1 MTISEKKTGREGRD
15 GKLDLSECTLFKSF
29 DFIQPLSLT
38 LCDPMDCSMP
48 GFPVL
53 YYLPEFAQT
62 HVHWVSDTIQPSHP
76 LSPSSL
82 VLNLSQHQ
90 GLFQWVGS
98 SHQVA
103 SASVLSMNIQGWFP
117 LGLTG
122 LISLLFKG
130 LSRVFSN
137 TTMQKHQFF
146 SAQPSLWSS
155 SHIHTWLLGKT
166 MDLTRW
172 TFVSK
177 VMSLLF
183 STLSLS

>member
-1 MTISEKKTGREGRD
+1 MCICKHIYTHIYIFANLFEEKNGTNEDKNSVKWLLARKRQGEGRD

-90 GLFQWVGS
+90 GLFQWVS
-98 SHQVA
+98 SLQEVAKALELQHQ
-103 SASVLSMNIQGWFP
+103 SFQWIF
-117 LGLTG
+117 
-122 LISLLFKG
+122 
-130 LSRVFSN
+130 RVDF
-137 TTMQKHQFF
+137 
-146 SAQPSLWSS
+146 L
-155 SHIHTWLLGKT
+155 
-166 MDLTRW
+166 
-172 TFVSK
+172 
-177 VMSLLF
+177 
-183 STLSLS
+183 